1 MNFETPVIEG
11 RFLRRYKRFFA
22 DVDLAGMKV
31 VAHVPNTGSLRGCLE
46 PGAAAGL
53 TRSTNPKRKLG
64 YTLELLHVGSTWVGV
79 NPMRA
84 NRLVEE
90 ALASGVVEE
99 LRGYRS
105 VRREVA
111 YGKSSRIDLLLEQPG
126 KPSCYVE
133 VKSVTLGRP
142 PLALFPDA
150 VSTRATKHMT
160 ELMREVKSGARA
172 CVVFVVQREDCERF
186 APADD
191 IDPAYGKALRAAAQA
206 GVEVLAYR
214 ARVGPACIA
223 IERKL
228 PVGL

>member
-1 MNFETPVIEG
+1 MNFETPAIEG

-22 DVDLAGMKV
+22 DVELGGTTV
-31 VAHVPNTGSLRGCLE
+31 VAHVPNTGSLLGCLE

-53 TRSTNPKRKLG
+53 TQSSNPKRKLA
-64 YTLELLHVGSTWVGV
+64 YTLELLRVGTTWVGV

-90 ALASGVVEE
+90 AIVAGILWE
-99 LRGYRS
+99 LQGYET
-105 VRREVA
+105 VRREVP
-111 YGKSSRIDLLLEQPG
+111 YGKSSRIDLLLEQSG
-126 KPSCYVE
+126 KPPCYVE

-150 VSTRATKHMT
+150 VSTRAAKHMV
-160 ELMREVKSGARA
+160 ELMREVRAGGRA
-172 CVVFVVQREDCERF
+172 CVVFAVQREDCDRF

-191 IDPAYGKALRAAAQA
+191 IDPVYGKALRAAAQA

-214 ARVGPACIA
+214 AQVAPAGIV
-223 IERKL
+223 IERRL
-228 PVGL
+228 PVSL